1 MATRKTT
8 ASERARFQAAK
19 KRALAEKSASR
30 RTSDI
35 EAAKRRAYARYIRAQ
50 ETVERETDKEVED
63 VPMDVEPEKEEAKR
77 CARRKAM
84 MRRRAAM
91 KRRKRAQEE
100 IEDEVEDEVEDA
112 IEPEKEEA
120 RRCARRNAM
129 ARRRAAKMKARRNA
143 MRRRA
148 QDVSDDLKGPDGDSS
163 KITELK
169 SDGVSDD
176 LVVTDEEDGGVQQ
189 TPPASV
195 DEAEDKV
202 LAAYDLI
209 EAQIAH
215 NVVKANVRKP
225 ALAAKYCKQHTAK
238 EMRFAAE
245 QLSKQGSVGKTA
257 GNVRV
262 AKRSSAMPKAKVSKG
277 SGLEDQ
283 CIFG

>member
-1 MATRKTT
+1 MATRKMT

-50 ETVERETDKEVED
+50 ETVEREPDKEVED
-63 VPMDVEPEKEEAKR
+63 VPMDVEPEKEEARR

-91 KRRKRAQEE
+91 NRRKRAQEE
-100 IEDEVEDEVEDA
+100 IKDVIEDEVEDEVEDA
-112 IEPEKEEA
+112 IEDEKEEA
-120 RRCARRNAM
+120 RRC

-262 AKRSSAMPKAKVSKG
+262 AKRPSAMPKAKGSKG
-277 SGLEDQ
+277 SGPEDQ
-283 CIFG
+283 GIIG

>member
-1 MATRKTT
+1 MATRKMI

-19 KRALAEKSASR
+19 KRALAKKSASR

-50 ETVERETDKEVED
+50 ETVEREPDKEVED
-63 VPMDVEPEKEEAKR
+63 VPMDVEPEKEEARR

-91 KRRKRAQEE
+91 NRRKRAQE
-100 IEDEVEDEVEDA
+100 EVEDEVEDA
-112 IEPEKEEA
+112 IEDAKEA
-120 RRCARRNAM
+120 RRRAM

-148 QDVSDDLKGPDGDSS
+148 RDVSDDLKGPDGDSS

-283 CIFG
+283 CIFS

>member
-1 MATRKTT
+1 MATRKMT

-19 KRALAEKSASR
+19 KRALAKKSASR

-35 EAAKRRAYARYIRAQ
+35 EAAKRRAYARYIQAQ

-100 IEDEVEDEVEDA
+100 IEDEIEDEVEDEVEDA
-112 IEPEKEEA
+112 KEA
-120 RRCARRNAM
+120 RRRAM

-148 QDVSDDLKGPDGDSS
+148 QDVSDDLKGPDGNSS

-257 GNVRV
+257 GDVRV

>member
-1 MATRKTT
+1 MATRKIT

-19 KRALAEKSASR
+19 KRALAKKSASR

-50 ETVERETDKEVED
+50 ETVEREPDKEVED

-91 KRRKRAQEE
+91 NRRKRAQEE
-100 IEDEVEDEVEDA
+100 IEDVIEDEVEDA

-120 RRCARRNAM
+120 RRC

-215 NVVKANVRKP
+215 NVIKANVRKP

>member
-1 MATRKTT
+1 MATRKMT

-50 ETVERETDKEVED
+50 ETVEREPDKEVED
-63 VPMDVEPEKEEAKR
+63 VPMDVEPEKEEARR

-91 KRRKRAQEE
+91 NRRKRAQEE
-100 IEDEVEDEVEDA
+100 IKDVIEDEVEDEVEDA
-112 IEPEKEEA
+112 IEDEKEEA
-120 RRCARRNAM
+120 RRC